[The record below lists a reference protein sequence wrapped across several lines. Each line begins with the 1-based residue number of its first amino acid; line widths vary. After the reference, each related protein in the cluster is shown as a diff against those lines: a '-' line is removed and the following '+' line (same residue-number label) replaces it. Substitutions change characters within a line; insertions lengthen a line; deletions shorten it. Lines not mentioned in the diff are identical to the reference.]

1 MPKSKAKESAAMIR
15 GDLAFAGHA
24 IIGSSKT
31 PDGAIAQ
38 RNFTIVAYTGAAIDQ
53 PWWDAPVVIDL
64 DGLDLGDGVM
74 PILDDHSPTR
84 GCVVG
89 QSASAGV
96 EKGQLV
102 LRGAMMAADDITD
115 SGMAVRE
122 ILKLADPPNN
132 FRWQTSIGA
141 RSTQKEF
148 VSTGET
154 VKVNGQKFNG
164 PIYVSRKTVIREV
177 SFVVIGADR
186 DTSAL
191 VASGDFKMKFA
202 DFCSSKG
209 FDASKLDATQTK
221 SLQDLYAAGNGGDK
235 PSKKDRK
242 KEKKLQAKE
251 AAKVVKG
258 DAKKV
263 IKATA
268 EKVKDKVKSRVDDAI
283 REQRDIFA
291 AEQERMRRIVEITA
305 NEPSVL
311 VEIDVADGKTEKVNL
326 REHAIKA
333 GWSVQ
338 DTELGWLRARR
349 PDTVNGF
356 VSQQLPAGDA
366 VIECAILQAG
376 NCQLFNNSFYEGR
389 QDRAPVEE
397 TVRRN
402 TQNEMTA
409 RYGDQVQTAAQKYFK
424 SGIGL
429 QQVLLIAA
437 RAGGYRGEE
446 KITAGNLG
454 EVMQHAFNPNIRA
467 EGGSMISVQNVLANV
482 LNKFL
487 LQGYLYVDQSWKQI
501 AATRAVKDFKPS
513 KSINVFGDFVF
524 KKLNADGQIQ
534 NAAMTD
540 EAFANQ
546 VDTFGRKLGIQRQMI
561 INDDLSALS
570 TVPLLM
576 GIGAADSINI
586 LFWKLWLAPGN
597 WTDGNAFWFN
607 RTAAAS
613 VLGGSAIN
621 TNLISGGTS
630 ALSSASLQ
638 LAVQAYDKQIKP
650 NGQPLGMQQA
660 ILLYP
665 PELDATA
672 LELMRSANLVYGG
685 ATASKQPMTNVWQGR
700 FQPVKSPYLSNTG
713 NDING
718 VALYPGNSTTAWW
731 LLANPNLV
739 AAIEVAFLNGQQT
752 PTVQTAQ
759 ANFNELGIDVR
770 GFFDFGAA
778 MQNPRAGIKSAGA

>member
-1 MPKSKAKESAAMIR
+1 MIR
-15 GDLAFAGHA
+15 GDLALTGHA
-24 IIGSSKT
+24 IIGRAS
-31 PDGAIAQ
+31 PDGAVGQ
-38 RNFTIVAYTGAAIDQ
+38 RSFTIVAYTGVAIDQ

-64 DGLDLGDGVM
+64 DGIDTGDGVM
-74 PILDDHSPTR
+74 PILDDHNPTR

-89 QSASAGV
+89 QSVSAGV

-102 LRGAMMAADDITD
+102 LRGAMMGADDITD

-141 RSTQKEF
+141 RSSQKEF
-148 VSTGET
+148 TAAGDT

-221 SLQDLYAAGNGGDK
+221 ALQDLYAGGNSNPGNDTDK
-235 PSKKDRK
+235 KSKKK
-242 KEKKLQAKE
+242 QKKLEAKE
-251 AAKVVKG
+251 AGK
-258 DAKKV
+258 AKKA
-263 IKATA
+263 IKATV
-268 EKVKDKVKSRVDDAI
+268 EKVKDKVKSRVDNAI
-283 REQRDIFA
+283 QEQRDIFA

-311 VEIDVADGKTEKVNL
+311 VEIDLADGKTDKVNL
-326 REHAIKA
+326 REHAIKS
-333 GWSVQ
+333 GWTIQ
-338 DTELGWLRARR
+338 QTELGWLRARR

-356 VSQQLPAGDA
+356 MPQQLPASDA

-376 NCQLFNNSFYEGR
+376 SCQLFNNSFYEGR
-389 QDRAPVEE
+389 QDRAAVEE
-397 TVRRN
+397 TIARN
-402 TQNEMTA
+402 TKNELTA

-424 SGIGL
+424 NGIGL
-429 QQVLLIAA
+429 QQVLLLAA

-446 KITAGNLG
+446 KITTGNLG

-513 KSINVFGDFVF
+513 KSVNVFGDFVF

-540 EAFANQ
+540 EAFPNQ

-613 VLGGSAIN
+613 VLGGSGIN

-630 ALSSASLQ
+630 ALSSAALQ

-739 AAIEVAFLNGQQT
+739 ASIEVAFLNGQQT

>member
-1 MPKSKAKESAAMIR
+1 MPKSKAKESAGMIR
-15 GDLAFAGHA
+15 GDLAFTGHA
-24 IIGSSKT
+24 IIGRAS
-31 PDGAIAQ
+31 PDGAVGQ
-38 RNFTIVAYTGAAIDQ
+38 RSFEIVAYTGCAIDQ

-74 PILDDHSPTR
+74 PILDDHNPTR

-102 LRGAMMAADDITD
+102 LRGAMMGADDITD

-148 VSTGET
+148 VARGET
-154 VKVNGQKFNG
+154 VKVNKQTFNG

-209 FDASKLDATQTK
+209 FDASTLDATQTK
-221 SLQDLYAAGNGGDK
+221 AMQDLYARDGGDK
-235 PSKKDRK
+235 DTDKKSKKK
-242 KEKKLQAKE
+242 QKKLEAK
-251 AAKVVKG
+251 AAK
-258 DAKKV
+258 DSAKPV
-263 IKATA
+263 IKATV
-268 EKVKDKVKSRVDDAI
+268 EKLKDKAKSRFDAAI
-283 REQRDIFA
+283 QEGRDLQA
-291 AEQERMRRIVEITA
+291 ADHERMRQIVEITA
-305 NEPSVL
+305 SDPSVE
-311 VEIDVADGKTEKVNL
+311 VEIDLPDSKTQKVNL

-333 GWSVQ
+333 GWTRQ
-338 DTELGWLRARR
+338 ETELAWLRARR
-349 PDTVNGF
+349 PIHAPMGF
-356 VSQQLPAGDA
+356 VASQPAMNDS

-376 NCQLFNNSFYEGR
+376 SCKLWNDSFYADAR
-389 QDRAPVEE
+389 DRGHVDENLQ
-397 TVRRN
+397 RD
-402 TQNEMTA
+402 TQREINA
-409 RYGDQVQTAAQKYFK
+409 RYGDQVQQAAHDHFK
-424 SGIGL
+424 SGIGF
-429 QQVLLIAA
+429 QQVLLLAA
-437 RAGGYRGEE
+437 RAGGYRGDER
-446 KITAGNLG
+446 ITTGNLG
-454 EVMQHAFNPNIRA
+454 EVLRHAFTPNIRA

-487 LQGYLYVDQSWKQI
+487 LQGYLYVDQSWKAI

-524 KKLNADGQIQ
+524 KKLNADGQLQ

-540 EAFANQ
+540 EAFPNQ
-546 VDTFGRKLGIQRQMI
+546 VDTFGRKLGIERQMI

-576 GIGAADSINI
+576 GIGAADSINV
-586 LFWKLWLAPGN
+586 LFWTLWLGMTAWAAANGG
-597 WTDGNAFWFN
+597 DGNAFWFN
-607 RTAAAS
+607 RTIA
-613 VLGGSAIN
+613 VNQLGGGAAN
-621 TNLISGGTS
+621 TNLLTGGTS
-630 ALSSASLQ
+630 ALSSAALQ
-638 LAVQAYDKQIKP
+638 LAVQTYDKQVKP
-650 NGQPLGMQQA
+650 NGQPLGLQQA

-672 LELMRSANLVYGG
+672 LELMRSPNLVYGG
-685 ATASKQPMTNVWQGR
+685 AAASKQPMTNVWMGR
-700 FQPVKSPYLSNTG
+700 FQPVKSPYLSNSG
-713 NDING
+713 Y
-718 VALYPGNSTTAWW
+718 AGNSTTAWW

-752 PTVQTAQ
+752 PTVQTAPQ

-778 MQNPRAGIKSAGA
+778 SQNIRAGVKMAGA